1 MPMKSVYFGNKCLT
15 SRSKAFSLRK
25 VLIVT
30 ERPTVWHCSLMAERW
45 ANHLED
51 APEAPYF
58 QQAVARF
65 GEPVLDIACG
75 AGRVLLP
82 LLRAGIDNGGDLI
95 RLPTSPTAHA
105 P

>member
-1 MPMKSVYFGNKCLT
+1 MPKAINNKP
-15 SRSKAFSLRK
+15 
-25 VLIVT
+25 V
-30 ERPTVWHCSLMAERW
+30 VWHCSLMAERW

>member
-1 MPMKSVYFGNKCLT
+1 MVVPKAINNKP
-15 SRSKAFSLRK
+15 
-25 VLIVT
+25 V
-30 ERPTVWHCSLMAERW
+30 VWHCSLMAERW

-82 LLRAGIDNGGDLI
+82 LLRAGIDIDGCDISGDAI
-95 RLPTSPTAHA
+95 QMP
-105 P
+105 